1 MKVVK
6 SLSFCLDHKND
17 IKHDFK
23 KCQYIAYDSDFDFS
37 QRNKPEYRL

>member
-6 SLSFCLDHKND
+6 SLSFCLDHQND
-17 IKHDFK
+17 IKRDFK
-23 KCQYIAYDSDFDFS
+23 KCQCDAYSDFDFS